1 MKLIYFLVILTILQS
16 CSFDNKSGI
25 WKNDNEIIDNKKDQI
40 LSEFKKLSSKNDEF
54 NEIIDKDKNFS
65 FVISDKVANLQWV
78 DKFYN
83 NSNNFDNFE
92 YENLNQSFIKG
103 KKISSSYLNDY
114 ILFKNNRIISSDKK
128 GNIIIYS
135 IDENKIVKKFNF
147 YKKSY
152 KNIDKRLNIIINN
165 NVIYVS
171 DNLGFLYAFDFN
183 KNSILWAKNYRIPF
197 RSNIKIF
204 ENKLIV
210 ANQNNTLFFINKKNG
225 DVLKSIPTEE
235 TIIKNQFLNNI
246 SLSEEFSFFK

>member
-147 YKKSY
+147 TKKVTKY
-152 KNIDKRLNIIINN
+152 
-165 NVIYVS
+165 
-171 DNLGFLYAFDFN
+171 
-183 KNSILWAKNYRIPF
+183 
-197 RSNIKIF
+197 
-204 ENKLIV
+204 
-210 ANQNNTLFFINKKNG
+210 
-225 DVLKSIPTEE
+225 
-235 TIIKNQFLNNI
+235 
-246 SLSEEFSFFK
+246 